1 MFVPH
6 HAGAAARAAHAS
18 VMFPS
23 AFAVVVAAA
32 QASALARAR
41 AVAAKAPPEV
51 TNGSRV
57 GGEHEAAAWW
67 EEHDALFGAA
77 RAEWGPKHSELYDF
91 DTHEDDFIDPGL
103 RAAVRAAE
111 SAAAAGLH
119 VDEEILRAHLHPTN
133 VPGVYRLRLFTPR
146 FCRLLLEELRHVAES
161 GVPIRRPNGM
171 NRFGAILEAV
181 PGGLHMEWLA
191 ARIALRYARPLAQ
204 MAFPHLVGAGDASE
218 HFGFV
223 VDYRQ
228 GGDESL
234 ALHADASVAT
244 LNVRLGNQP
253 FEGGQL
259 CFRGLRMVDD
269 QPREVAATCL
279 SWDSFEAGEAIL
291 HL

>member
-1 MFVPH
+1 
-6 HAGAAARAAHAS
+6 
-18 VMFPS
+18 
-23 AFAVVVAAA
+23 
-32 QASALARAR
+32 
-41 AVAAKAPPEV
+41 
-51 TNGSRV
+51 V

-67 EEHDALFGAA
+67 EQNDALFSAA
-77 RAEWGPKHSELYDF
+77 RAEWGQKQPELYLF
-91 DTHEDDFIDPGL
+91 DMHEDDFIDPDL
-103 RAAVRAAE
+103 RAAVSAAE
-111 SAAAAGLH
+111 SAAASGIHH
-119 VDEEILRAHLHPTN
+119 VDEEVLRALLHPTN
-133 VPGVYRLRLFTPR
+133 VPGVYRLRLFTPH
-146 FCRLLLEELRHVAES
+146 FCQLLLEELRHAADS
-161 GVPIRRPNGM
+161 RVPIRRPNGM

-181 PGGLHMEWLA
+181 PGGLHMERLA

-223 VDYRQ
+223 VDYRL

-244 LNVRLGNQP
+244 LNVRLSSQP
-253 FEGGQL
+253 FDGGRL

-291 HL
+291 HLGAPIPPRSGRASTALP